1 MISDKHRRRN
11 RGENGRIPTSLLLV
25 PRPDYPSRLGSTS
38 RHAELRVIL
47 VACLMVPFASF
58 LDGFYSRFLWTTQSA
73 TIPLLLVPMFF
84 AGMLAGPGQCSQISS
99 WPRGLGGFVAR
110 DQVTRPDVG
119 VFDVSRSTGLARHP
133 DTMIHH
139 AQSTYCSGMLET
151 STVCA

>member
-25 PRPDYPSRLGSTS
+25 PRPDHPSRLGSTS

-84 AGMLAGPGQCSQISS
+84 AGMLAGLGQCSQISS
-99 WPRGLGGFVAR
+99 WPRGWGVR
-110 DQVTRPDVG
+110 RSRP
-119 VFDVSRSTGLARHP
+119 S
-133 DTMIHH
+133 DTP
-139 AQSTYCSGMLET
+139 
-151 STVCA
+151 

>member
-25 PRPDYPSRLGSTS
+25 PRPDYPSRHGSTS
-38 RHAELRVIL
+38 SQAELRVIL

-73 TIPLLLVPMFF
+73 TFHCCWFRCFSQACWRAQDKVLKSLH
-84 AGMLAGPGQCSQISS
+84 GPEV
-99 WPRGLGGFVAR
+99 WGGVAR
-110 DQVTRPDVG
+110 DQVTRPDVV
-119 VFDVSRSTGLARHP
+119 VFEVSRSTGLARHP